1 MLKLGTVGEVEKKC
15 KLQYSLGSGIQEEW
29 AKENRDHY
37 GWRGGIPG
45 LLQES
50 TPSAPLSN
58 ERARVRHVT
67 SMFMASNK
75 LGYTG
80 DD

>member
-1 MLKLGTVGEVEKKC
+1 MGQGKQGPL
-15 KLQYSLGSGIQEEW
+15 
-29 AKENRDHY
+29 
-37 GWRGGIPG
+37 WRGGIPG

-67 SMFMASNK
+67 SIFMASNK
-75 LGYTG
+75 LGYAG